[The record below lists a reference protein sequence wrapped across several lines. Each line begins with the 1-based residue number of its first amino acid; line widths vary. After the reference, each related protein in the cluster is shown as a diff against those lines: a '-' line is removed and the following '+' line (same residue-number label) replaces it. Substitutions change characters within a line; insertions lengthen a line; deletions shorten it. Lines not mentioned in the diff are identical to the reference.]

1 MTLRFDPT
9 DVERFKADIR
19 QIPGYPAGEDM
30 PIRGMVFESG
40 AIFRLPALLERAGA
54 RPDRPLVVV
63 MDGTPMKREN
73 DDLKPF
79 LLARLRDAG
88 WNAEPVWLEPDATGQ
103 VHTDMRQIGQV
114 KSRLRPGAA
123 VLSVGSGTVTDIA
136 KHAAHLY
143 QNEAP
148 VAPLPFVVYQT
159 ANSVNAFTSNMAS
172 VFVDGVKRTL
182 NSRYPDVLVCDLETL
197 RDAPRAMTAAG
208 VGDLVTLYS
217 SLPDWYLAHRLG
229 LDSNYSAFA
238 QVLMGAL
245 DETLEA
251 NAEAIRAGGLDG
263 TATLTKLIT
272 LGGLAMSLSH
282 ATTPF
287 SGWEHVVSHLLDL
300 LCELDGRPLP
310 LHGAQVA
317 LSALLTTEAY
327 RIFLSEFEPAELD
340 PARCYPSAGAMHT
353 RIRAALDPL
362 DPSGRSAA
370 ECWSDYQQKLEAWA
384 THRADFEDVLRDW
397 DTVRG
402 QLQSLTRPPE
412 RLAAILKAVGG
423 PLDFGELDPPRTE
436 AEVKFAF
443 QNAPL
448 IRRRLS
454 LGDLFIFLEWDR
466 ESLWTRVNSGRARLH
481 YPLDTH

>member
-1 MTLRFDPT
+1 MTLQFDPG

-30 PIRGMVFESG
+30 PIREMVFESG

-54 RPDRPLVVV
+54 RPDRALVVV
-63 MDGTPMKREN
+63 MDGTRMKREH

-88 WNAEPVWLEPDATGQ
+88 WNAEPVWLAPDATGQ
-103 VHTDMRQIGQV
+103 VHTDLSQIGQV
-114 KSRLRPGAA
+114 KSRLQAGAA

-143 QNEAP
+143 QKEAS
-148 VAPLPFVVYQT
+148 VASLPFVVYQT

-217 SLPDWYLAHRLG
+217 SIPDWYLAHRLG
-229 LDSNYSAFA
+229 LDSNYNTFA
-238 QVLMGAL
+238 QVLMGSL
-245 DETLEA
+245 DETLAA
-251 NAEAIRAGGLDG
+251 NAEAIRAGGLEG
-263 TATLTKLIT
+263 TATLAKLIT

-317 LSALLTTEAY
+317 LAALLTTEAY
-327 RIFLSEFEPAELD
+327 RLFLAEFEPAEVD
-340 PARCYPSAGAMHT
+340 PARCYPAAEVMHA

-362 DPSGRSAA
+362 DPSGKSAA
-370 ECWSDYQQKLEAWA
+370 ECWSDYRQKLEAWTA
-384 THRADFEDVLRDW
+384 HRADFVDALRDW
-397 DTVRG
+397 EAVRN

-412 RLAAILKAVGG
+412 RLAAILRAVGA
-423 PLDFGELDPPRTE
+423 PLAFDELDPPRTG
-436 AEVKFAF
+436 AEVKLAF

-466 ESLWTRVNSGRARLH
+466 ETLWARVNGERARLH
-481 YPLDTH
+481 HLAEAH